1 MTNFQKA
8 LDKMPERFTS
18 HAYLRE
24 LRDMGVPEKVIED
37 DEHVRFLKK
46 NCLQESVKRWSK
58 NPPAEKNGQMIIPLS
73 DLNADKSEEL
83 LINKYIAFLKERG
96 YRILKTEFV
105 EV

>member
-46 NCLQESVKRWSK
+46 NCLQESVKRWNK
-58 NPPAEKNGQMIIPLS
+58 NPPVEKNGQIILPFPDIKVTNL
-73 DLNADKSEEL
+73 EEK
-83 LINKYIAFLKERG
+83 LIKEYIDFLKERG
-96 YRILKTEFV
+96 YRIFKSV